1 MSDIIVLKKGLD
13 VPVSGAAETEFRKV
27 VNPDV
32 VAVSPSDFKGLSA
45 RLLVREGDRV
55 LAGSPILS
63 DKKCPDIIITSPVS
77 GTVKEIV
84 RGEKRKL
91 LHVLISPDTVQ
102 EYVDFGKRKADGLTA
117 EEVKEALLKSGLWA
131 AIISRPYGIIADPR
145 KQPKGIF
152 VSAFSSAPLAPAMT
166 FTLGDQTL
174 AMQAGLTALS
184 KIAKVHLS
192 ICKCQSDGPFSRFA
206 NVEYHTFSGK
216 HPAGNVGVQ
225 ISHIDPIR
233 KDETVWTLTPAMVA
247 AIGKLFVKGCL
258 DLRRKVAVCGPMAIQ
273 PGYIETVPGMPMKAI
288 PGFVGA
294 NADDIRFISG
304 DAFSGKKVGIDGYLS
319 FQSCQITLLKEG
331 TEPELFG
338 WANPLRLQLFSN
350 DHSYFHWL
358 LCPKSRRYDLDTNL
372 HGGPRAFVM
381 SDSYYAKVL
390 PMDIYPLYLVKACL
404 AGDIDKM
411 ERFGIYEVLPEDLAV
426 CEFIDPSKNYI
437 QSAIA
442 DGIDLMLKEMA

>member
-13 VPVSGAAETEFRKV
+13 VPVSGNAEAELRKV
-27 VNPDV
+27 VTPDV
-32 VAVSPSDFKGLSA
+32 VAVSPSEFKGLSA

-55 LAGSPILS
+55 LAGSPVLS
-63 DKKCPDIIITSPVS
+63 DKKCPDIIISSPVS

-102 EYVDFGKRKADGLTA
+102 EYVDFGKKKADELSA
-117 EEVKEALLKSGLWA
+117 DEVKEALLKSGLWA
-131 AIISRPYGIIADPR
+131 AIISRPYGIIADPA
-145 KQPKGIF
+145 KQPKAIF
-152 VSAFSSAPLAPAMT
+152 VSAFSTAPLAPSTKFA
-166 FTLGDQTL
+166 LDGQTL

-192 ICKCQSDGPFSRFA
+192 ISKCQSDGPFSRFS

-225 ISHIDPIR
+225 ISCIDPIR
-233 KDETVWTLTPAMVA
+233 KDETVWTLTPQMVA
-247 AIGKLFVKGCL
+247 AIGKLFSKGCV

-273 PGYIETVPGMPMKAI
+273 PGYIETFPGMPMKAI

-294 NADDIRFISG
+294 LSDEIRFVSG
-304 DAFSGKKVGIDGYLS
+304 DALSGKNVGIDGYLG
-319 FQSCQITLLKEG
+319 FQSNQITLLKEG
-331 TEPELFG
+331 TEEELFG
-338 WANPLRLQLFSN
+338 WARPFRFQLFSN

-358 LCPKSRRYDLDTNL
+358 LCPKGHKYDLDTNL

-381 SDSYYAKVL
+381 SDSYYGKVL

-404 AGDIDKM
+404 AADIDKM

-437 QSAIA
+437 QAIIEN
-442 DGIDLMLKEMA
+442 GIDLMLKEMA